1 MVFENL
7 HLITAF
13 SKNQVIGNDK
23 NSIPWHIPQDFKH
36 FKEMTYNHIII
47 MGNKTFESLPN
58 GPLKGRLHIV
68 LTNSP
73 KENTQ
78 NVMYVK
84 KEELFE
90 MIERN
95 PDKKMFVIGGS
106 SIYKLLFPYCKKM
119 YITYIHQEIEGSV
132 YFPYGLEEIL
142 KMDNIKIVHRSKL
155 HTHDHFDFEF
165 LELEDS
171 TWLLR

>member
-1 MVFENL
+1 MLFR
-7 HLITAF
+7 
-13 SKNQVIGNDK
+13 S
-23 NSIPWHIPQDFKH
+23 
-36 FKEMTYNHIII
+36 
-47 MGNKTFESLPN
+47 
-58 GPLKGRLHIV
+58 
-68 LTNSP
+68 
-73 KENTQ
+73 
-78 NVMYVK
+78 
-84 KEELFE
+84 ELFE